1 MALEMEVEMEQRVAE
16 AARKRESVMMKN
28 LEDKLSKRGDLSKKE
43 IKEMLKALESELKVK
58 WESILV
64 EARQSALERSNGD

>member
-1 MALEMEVEMEQRVAE
+1 MEVEMEQRVAVSAKE
-16 AARKRESVMMKN
+16 RESEMMAN

-58 WESILV
+58 LEAILM
-64 EARQSALERSNGD
+64 EARQSTLERSNGN

>member
-1 MALEMEVEMEQRVAE
+1 MEQKLVETRKQRE
-16 AARKRESVMMKN
+16 KELFDKLEKQFSKRE
-28 LEDKLSKRGDLSKKE
+28 ELSKKE

-64 EARQSALERSNGD
+64 EARQSALERSNGN